1 MSGSPPDID
10 ALDFAGLKGLVLEL
24 LGKVAD
30 LERRVADQR
39 AEIAR
44 LKGLKG
50 PPTIKPSGMDKKA
63 GSRAKARA
71 GRLANKARRGA
82 KKGRVSIDERRVIEA
97 EAPAGSRFKG
107 YEDYLV
113 QDLHC
118 RSHTV
123 LLRRERWLTA
133 SGETVVAP
141 LPAGTR
147 GHFGPELRRF
157 VLALYHRGQ
166 TTVERLT
173 ALLRD
178 LGVDISKRQV
188 VRLLN
193 DDQEVFT
200 AEAEAVLRAGLKSA
214 SWVSVDDT
222 GARHGTR
229 NGVTTQIGND
239 AFTWFATSFSK
250 SRLNF
255 LAFLRAG
262 HRDYVVNDAAL
273 SYMRGRHLAGPL
285 IARLAGAKEWH
296 FADET
301 AWMAH
306 LEHLG
311 IAALKVHPDP
321 VKIATEGALWGAIAE
336 HRLLAGPGDA
346 PGGDPGGDTVI
357 LSDDAGQF
365 KLGHHALCWVHAERL
380 IHKLDAFSQ
389 RQRREKERIRT
400 RIWWLYADLK
410 AYRENPSPRR
420 RGELR
425 RRFDA
430 IFTTRTGFVTL
441 DRLLTRIHAN
451 KAELLVVLDRPEV
464 PLNTNGSENDIR
476 ACVTRRKI
484 SGGTRSEAGKQARD
498 TFLGLIKTCQKLG
511 LSTWDYLGHRLKV
524 PGANHVPPLPELVRQ
539 RCLSTA

>member
-1 MSGSPPDID
+1 MSGLPPDID

-24 LGKVAD
+24 LGKVAE
-30 LERRVADQR
+30 LERRVSDQR
-39 AEIAR
+39 EEIAR

-63 GSRAKARA
+63 GSRSKARA
-71 GRLANKARRGA
+71 GRAANKARRGA
-82 KKGRVSIDERRVIEA
+82 KKDRVSIDERRVIEA
-97 EAPAGSRFKG
+97 DAPAGARFKG

-193 DDQEVFT
+193 DGQEVFT
-200 AEAEAVLRAGLKSA
+200 AEAKAVLRAGLKSA
-214 SWVSVDDT
+214 PWVSVDDT

-262 HRDYVVNDAAL
+262 YQDYVVNDAAL
-273 SYMRGRHLAGPL
+273 SYMRGRHLL
-285 IARLAGAKEWH
+285 
-296 FADET
+296 
-301 AWMAH
+301 
-306 LEHLG
+306 
-311 IAALKVHPDP
+311 
-321 VKIATEGALWGAIAE
+321 
-336 HRLLAGPGDA
+336 
-346 PGGDPGGDTVI
+346 
-357 LSDDAGQF
+357 
-365 KLGHHALCWVHAERL
+365 
-380 IHKLDAFSQ
+380 
-389 RQRREKERIRT
+389 
-400 RIWWLYADLK
+400 
-410 AYRENPSPRR
+410 
-420 RGELR
+420 
-425 RRFDA
+425 
-430 IFTTRTGFVTL
+430 GFVQ
-441 DRLLTRIHAN
+441 A
-451 KAELLVVLDRPEV
+451 
-464 PLNTNGSENDIR
+464 S
-476 ACVTRRKI
+476 
-484 SGGTRSEAGKQARD
+484 GTRGV
-498 TFLGLIKTCQKLG
+498 L
-511 LSTWDYLGHRLKV
+511 WNY
-524 PGANHVPPLPELVRQ
+524 Q
-539 RCLSTA
+539 RCVCNSMINR